1 MLGTGEDICDVGGVE
16 DDEGRMGANG
26 MEGDGEEDRGPVAG
40 DSDTRPEALTTTGG
54 GGIVDVGMGVVA
66 LGLGRS
72 SVALGVV
79 TVGNWGNI
87 ALAARE
93 VADPDRAWPS
103 ACRAGAE

>member
-1 MLGTGEDICDVGGVE
+1 MGGVD
-16 DDEGRMGANG
+16 DDEGGMGANG
-26 MEGDGEEDRGPVAG
+26 MEGDGEDDRGPVAG

-54 GGIVDVGMGVVA
+54 GGVEDVGIGVVA

-79 TVGNWGNI
+79 TVGNLGNI

-93 VADPDRAWPS
+93 VADSDRAWPS
-103 ACRAGAE
+103 ACSAGAE